1 MVNVLRIVG
10 VVLIL
15 LGGLFS
21 IASMGDLGNG
31 YGLQQAM
38 IDGVGGMA
46 LLVVGVVCLYLSY
59 RRIVS
64 VKPSSTEIVREREII
79 KEVVMIPCRYCGGL
93 MPQASTFCPNC
104 GARRQSG

>member
-1 MVNVLRIVG
+1 
-10 VVLIL
+10 
-15 LGGLFS
+15 
-21 IASMGDLGNG
+21 MGDLGNG

-59 RRIVS
+59 RRMVS

-79 KEVVMIPCRYCGGL
+79 KEVVMIPCRYCSGL
-93 MPQASTFCPNC
+93 MPQTSTFCPNC